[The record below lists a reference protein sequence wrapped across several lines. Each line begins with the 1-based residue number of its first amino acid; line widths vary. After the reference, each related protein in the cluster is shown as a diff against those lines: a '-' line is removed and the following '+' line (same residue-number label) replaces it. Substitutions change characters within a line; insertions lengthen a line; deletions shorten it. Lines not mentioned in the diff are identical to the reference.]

1 MLAVGDQSSDG
12 LVTVWDAINWERRQT
27 FKVGGGRG
35 WGGSGGRPSRWGGVG
50 MGGQRRQTFKLRGV
64 EAGRGEG
71 FFMSLKNT
79 IVLNVHV
86 HVHAPGL

>member
-1 MLAVGDQSSDG
+1 M
-12 LVTVWDAINWERRQT
+12 
-27 FKVGGGRG
+27 GGAAAADLQGG
-35 WGGSGGRPSRWGGVG
+35 EGSGW
-50 MGGQRRQTFKLRGV
+50 GGQRRQTFKVRGV
-64 EAGRGEG
+64 EASRGEG